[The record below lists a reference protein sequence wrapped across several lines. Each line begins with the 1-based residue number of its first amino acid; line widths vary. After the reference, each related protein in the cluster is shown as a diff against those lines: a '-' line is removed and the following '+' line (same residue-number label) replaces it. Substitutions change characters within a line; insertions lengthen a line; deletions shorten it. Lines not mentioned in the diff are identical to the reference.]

1 MKRILSILSVF
12 ISLAA
17 CSEIKTD
24 YESIPVGPSYDDEC
38 LPLVLNFGTSS
49 MTKSIIEDAVLP
61 DGTSVGITVRDEK
74 GLYTGNDYTNIKYSS
89 VLSSGVQI
97 WESSEPVM
105 LGNAAGV
112 VFSYWPYAKGTGDGK
127 TINVT
132 ATSDV
137 QTDYMWGLPV
147 AVSKSNRTASIT
159 MQHALSA
166 VRIYCNRGSYTGA
179 GQITAIAFGGDC
191 AATAG
196 TLDLTCG
203 ALGELSGQGTMIAPA
218 ITSKIITSSYQKVS
232 DIIVVPTSSTYGKVV
247 VTLDG
252 TDYPIEFNAL
262 DLNPGQI
269 TEFYLTANNGELFA
283 SDVTVGD
290 WTYGDAEGNE
300 IVVSPKVKITGDLRN
315 IALHNDISDDGR
327 VTINAISTMNGA
339 DNIVIYVNPVNL
351 IGNADITQ
359 SLESVT
365 GLRTIEIT
373 NVHSDIQV
381 EFAGVSS
388 TASANCYVVSKS
400 GRYSFPTVKGNSS
413 ESVGDV
419 VSAEVLW
426 ETFGTSITPNTGDL
440 IKSTSYA
447 NDYIT
452 FSTNDIYK
460 EGNAVIAAKDA
471 LGNILWSWHIWL
483 TDYPQGQ
490 VYYND
495 AGTMMDRN
503 LGAISAIPG
512 DVGSL
517 GLLYQWGRKDPF
529 LGSSSILT
537 YQEVASTI
545 TWPSLVKSDSETG
558 TISYSIRNPM
568 TYINAFSDDWVYG
581 YGNYKNMNRWTNQQK
596 PKSIYD
602 PCPDGWRVPP
612 GGHIGVW
619 QKAVGSSSLSGLP
632 FDNTNR
638 GINFSGKLG
647 DDRIW
652 LPAAGTLFQGDHS
665 SVGEWGEYWSACYA
679 DYETVHDDSHTMLFS
694 YAGYAQF
701 STNDFRTDGKSVRC
715 IKGR

>member
-1 MKRILSILSVF
+1 MKRILFLSSVV
-12 ISLAA
+12 ISLAS
-17 CSEIKTD
+17 CSEITTD
-24 YESIPVGPSYDDEC
+24 DIKFQDEDKL
-38 LPLVLNFGTSS
+38 LPLMLNVNSS
-49 MTKSIIEDAVLP
+49 TMTKALMEDTSLP
-61 DGTSVGITVRDEK
+61 NGSSVGITIRDNY
-74 GLYTGNDYTNIKYSS
+74 GRYTGENYTNIRYSS
-89 VLSSGVQI
+89 ALSAGVQV
-97 WESSEPVM
+97 WETTSPV
-105 LGNAAGV
+105 LLARETGTL
-112 VFSYWPYAKGTGDGK
+112 FSYWPHSEDEVDGTMI
-127 TINVT
+127 TVS
-132 ATSDV
+132 ATSDI

-179 GQITAIAFGGDC
+179 GQITSIAFGGDC

-203 ALGELSGQGTMIAPA
+203 ALDDLSGQGTMIAPA
-218 ITSKIITSSYQKVS
+218 ITAKIITSSYQKVS

-252 TDYPIEFNAL
+252 TDYPIEFNTL
-262 DLNPGQI
+262 DINPGQI
-269 TEFYLTANNGELFA
+269 TEFYLTANDGELFA

-373 NVHSDIQV
+373 NVYSDIQV

-545 TWPSLVKSDSETG
+545 TWPSLVTSDSETG

-568 TYINAFSDDWVYG
+568 TYINRLSKDWVYG
-581 YGNYKNMNRWTNQQK
+581 YQTYQKLNRWTNQQK

-612 GGHIGVW
+612 GGVTGVW
-619 QKAVGSSSLSGLP
+619 EKAIGSSSSLSGLP

-652 LPAAGTLFQGDHS
+652 LPAAGTLYRGDHS

-679 DYETVHDDSHTMLFS
+679 DYETVHDTNHSMEFS
-694 YAGYAQF
+694 YAGYAYF
-701 STNDFRTDGKSVRC
+701 TSNYGSSGKSVRC
-715 IKGR
+715 IKER